1 MDTHNTSNKTLD
13 NTRLTEEI
21 DFSSVIAV
29 AIHDM
34 KNSLSLLMQTIE
46 QLGKHIPQSDTEASE
61 GINSVHYEANRMN
74 ITLVQVLSLYR
85 SGLDALPINIDECF
99 IIDVIEE
106 LVESNR
112 TYINQ
117 KNLSVTIEVDEDL
130 CWYLDRELIYLMVND
145 VLINA
150 IRYGC
155 KHIKISAKEEND
167 RLHIRIID
175 DGDGY
180 PKHMLDMASGS
191 LGSFCIAEGR
201 TGLGLF
207 FAKLIAKAHK
217 NNGHSGD
224 IKLSNDK
231 LTNGSIFELC
241 LP

>member
-1 MDTHNTSNKTLD
+1 MDSKNIVRKSHKNENIAED
-13 NTRLTEEI
+13 F

-46 QLGKHIPQSDTEASE
+46 QLGKHIPKSDIDAQE

-85 SGLDALPINIDECF
+85 SELDALPINIDECF

-117 KNLSVTIEVDEDL
+117 KNLSVSIDVDEDL
-130 CWYLDRELIYLMVND
+130 CWYLDRELIYLMVHD

-155 KHIKISAKEEND
+155 DHIVITAKEREG
-167 RLHIRIID
+167 RLHITVVD
-175 DGDGY
+175 DGSGY
-180 PKHMLDMASGS
+180 PQHMLDMATVTLSG
-191 LGSFCIAEGR
+191 FCISEGR

-207 FAKLIAKAHK
+207 FARLIAQAHK
-217 NNGHSGD
+217 NDGETGY

-231 LTNGSIFELC
+231 KTNGSIFELC